1 MQFAFFMFR
10 CDRRLNICLF
20 IGLSGIWLYAFFPDA
35 KKDQNRKVFGK
46 CDAENM
52 LKAVDAVKR
61 NILSVKETSSA
72 IILRELFPH
81 DQIRRRIDNKTAIG
95 QKLELP
101 SDLESSIAGQVKEA
115 AEKQFVISAQEIV
128 WFELPRL

>member
-1 MQFAFFMFR
+1 M
-10 CDRRLNICLF
+10 
-20 IGLSGIWLYAFFPDA
+20 
-35 KKDQNRKVFGK
+35 FGK

-52 LKAVDAVKR
+52 LEAVDAVKR

-72 IILRELFPH
+72 LILRESFPH

-101 SDLESSIAGQVKEA
+101 SELESTIAGQVKEV